1 MENIINI
8 IKNSSSKAE
17 VIESLKLN
25 KNSGYSYKILNKYIK
40 ENDIDISHFT
50 FSKSSYKIEDLIN
63 AVKNS
68 LTISE
73 VCRNLKIK
81 ENGGN
86 FKSINNKIKINKIDI
101 SHFTGKAWNTGDR
114 FIHNGIKYSTIDILV
129 ENSTY
134 SRYHLK
140 NRLINEGL
148 LEYKCLICDNR
159 GEWLNNKL
167 VLQLDHIN
175 GKNDDNRIENLRLL
189 CPNCHSQTSTFSGN
203 NQKIKK

>member
-73 VCRNLKIK
+73 VCRKLKIK

-148 LEYKCLICDNR
+148 IEYKCLICDNR

>member
-25 KNSGYSYKILNKYIK
+25 KNSGYSYKTLKKYFRLY
-40 ENDIDISHFT
+40 DIDISHFT

-73 VCRNLKIK
+73 VCRKLKIK

-148 LEYKCLICDNR
+148 IEYKCLICDNR

>member
-63 AVKNS
+63 AVKTS

-73 VCRNLKIK
+73 VCRKLKIK

-101 SHFTGKAWNTGDR
+101 SHFTGQAWNTGDR
-114 FIHNGIKYSTIDILV
+114 FIHTGIKYNTIDILV

-148 LEYKCLICDNR
+148 IEYKCLICDNR
-159 GEWLNNKL
+159 GEWLNTKL